1 MKPIGLCILLLVACL
16 VGCAEGPFWRMG
28 KLSPWAREKWAAE
41 EAIADTTFKTKREMN
56 ELVATALK
64 GSANEREQAAR
75 ELSGKALQN
84 PILLTRL
91 QAIRVLGQLDCET
104 THETLATLSRDPNTD
119 VRLAV
124 IQSWEKMPATVAVP
138 ALQGLIANDT
148 NVDVR
153 LAATRALG
161 EYPGEQ
167 SLRALNLALTDRDPA
182 IQLRA
187 TESLEKVSG
196 RELGRNVK
204 QWQEYV
210 AQTIGDTPAAQTAGE
225 TPEQKRR

>member
-1 MKPIGLCILLLVACL
+1 MSEMVAQ
-16 VGCAEGPFWRMG
+16 
-28 KLSPWAREKWAAE
+28 
-41 EAIADTTFKTKREMN
+41 
-56 ELVATALK
+56 ALK
-64 GSANEREQAAR
+64 GSANDREEVAR

-91 QAIRVLGQLDCET
+91 QAIRMLGQLDCES
-104 THETLATLSRDPNTD
+104 THETLTTLSRDPNTD

-124 IQSWEKMPATVAVP
+124 IQSWGKMPATAAVP
-138 ALQGLIANDT
+138 ALQELIASDT
-148 NVDVR
+148 SVDVR

-161 EYPGEQ
+161 QFPGEQ

-187 TESLEKVSG
+187 TESLEKVTG
-196 RELGRNVK
+196 RSLGGNVK

-210 AQTIGDTPAAQTAGE
+210 AQTIGEAPAAQTANE
-225 TPEQKRR
+225 SVEQKLR